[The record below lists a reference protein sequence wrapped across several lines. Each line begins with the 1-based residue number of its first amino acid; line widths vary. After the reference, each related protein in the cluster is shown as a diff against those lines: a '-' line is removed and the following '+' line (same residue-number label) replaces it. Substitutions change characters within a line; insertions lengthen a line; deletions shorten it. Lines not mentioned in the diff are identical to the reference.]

1 MGALSAALLVNTIRA
16 NATIMA
22 IRLLYTWD
30 KIAAAGTWL
39 WTGAQ
44 TALNAAFIASP
55 LGWIVLAIGAV
66 VTAVTYCW
74 QNFEGFRKV
83 VLGVWSVIKEF
94 GKSLL
99 SSIVEPFSKILKGI
113 GSVGTAIVQLVKG
126 NFKEAANAAKDGFK
140 DIGSRITRANP
151 FAVGLNSWEKT
162 DIKSAWEK
170 DQEKGIESWN
180 KSQEKIRTLNPKGIS
195 DTVTSEAS
203 GAPIDFS
210 ALMAKLG
217 KDKKTGK
224 GTSSNLNLS
233 DSVQNLNSTSAYN
246 AITSK
251 LNPKS
256 VSLMPKVRNM
266 AAAMIAPVA
275 LSMATP
281 AVASPSSAYDVS
293 GTKTEKLLSG
303 SDYNSTQ
310 TEPSRTINVGK
321 VCESV
326 VIHVANVDN
335 KGSETIKKEILNV
348 LNEIAES

>member
-1 MGALSAALLVNTIRA
+1 M
-16 NATIMA
+16 
-22 IRLLYTWD
+22 D
-30 KIAAAGTWL
+30 
-39 WTGAQ
+39 
-44 TALNAAFIASP
+44 
-55 LGWIVLAIGAV
+55 
-66 VTAVTYCW
+66 
-74 QNFEGFRKV
+74 
-83 VLGVWSVIKEF
+83 
-94 GKSLL
+94 
-99 SSIVEPFSKILKGI
+99 
-113 GSVGTAIVQLVKG
+113 
-126 NFKEAANAAKDGFK
+126 
-140 DIGSRITRANP
+140 
-151 FAVGLNSWEKT
+151 
-162 DIKSAWEK
+162 
-170 DQEKGIESWN
+170 
-180 KSQEKIRTLNPKGIS
+180 
-195 DTVTSEAS
+195 
-203 GAPIDFS
+203 
-210 ALMAKLG
+210 KLG

-224 GTSSNLNLS
+224 GTSSNLNLA
-233 DSVQNLNSTSAYN
+233 DSVKNLNSTSAYN